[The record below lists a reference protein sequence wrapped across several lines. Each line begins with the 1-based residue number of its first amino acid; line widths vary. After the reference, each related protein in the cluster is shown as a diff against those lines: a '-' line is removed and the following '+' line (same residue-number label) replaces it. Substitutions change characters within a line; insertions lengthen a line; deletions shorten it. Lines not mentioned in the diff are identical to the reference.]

1 MTTIESSDTN
11 RVFEVYVS
19 ALAQSFQGEPWEE
32 IERYAHRIWIECRM
46 DGDADWATI
55 RERARNAWPYY
66 SAPAAPC
73 SDGEPQAR
81 ALGVS

>member
-1 MTTIESSDTN
+1 
-11 RVFEVYVS
+11 
-19 ALAQSFQGEPWEE
+19 
-32 IERYAHRIWIECRM
+32 M

-55 RERARNAWPYY
+55 RERARNAWPYD